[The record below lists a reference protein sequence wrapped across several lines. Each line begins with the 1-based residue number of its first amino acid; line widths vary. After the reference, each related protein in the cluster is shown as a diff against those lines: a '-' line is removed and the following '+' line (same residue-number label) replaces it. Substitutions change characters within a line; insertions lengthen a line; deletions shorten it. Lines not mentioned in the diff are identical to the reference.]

1 MSSPFHPE
9 NKLGRGKGGLALLM
23 PGIRLS
29 PMIQNI
35 LQIQIPTDWGAGR
48 WPFTDPLF
56 ATLHFARRVTDVIHL
71 DRLTRDFHL
80 DREQESFRI

>member
-1 MSSPFHPE
+1 
-9 NKLGRGKGGLALLM
+9 M

-35 LQIQIPTDWGAGR
+35 LQIQIPTDWGADR
-48 WPFTDPLF
+48 CPFTDPLF

-71 DRLTRDFHL
+71 HRLARDFHL
-80 DREQESFRI
+80 DREQEAFRI